1 MAKTQKEIVTA
12 LKTALE
18 KGDGDLSS
26 LDALLDRVKIDIVA
40 AQAEEKAR
48 KAKEEAEEKARKERE
63 EARLKARGEK
73 IAAMATRVLNDEAT
87 AADVA
92 LVMESYMHS
101 LGFDDAEIS
110 AKDVEEAKNTA
121 EKAVGDFGDLLSA
134 FGTLAEAFGDTGV
147 KVKKTTTKRDPDDV
161 LREFLKTIG

>member
-1 MAKTQKEIVTA
+1 MAKTQKEIMNA
-12 LKTALE
+12 LLGALE

-26 LDALLDRVKIDIVA
+26 LDALMDRVKKDI
-40 AQAEEKAR
+40 AE
-48 KAKEEAEEKARKERE
+48 AKAEEKARKEKE
-63 EARLKARGEK
+63 EAKLKARGEQ
-73 IAAMATRVLNDEAT
+73 IAAMATRVLNGQAT

-110 AKDVEEAKNTA
+110 AKDVEKAKDAA
-121 EKAVGDFGDLLSA
+121 EKTITDFGSLLSA
-134 FGTLAEAFGDTGV
+134 FDSLADAFGDTGV